1 MLKDKNWVAL
11 NLSWLRHSGVDDVL
25 CQAANA
31 LKHNLQTYGPTD
43 KAHIR
48 DLRPNK
54 GSAKG
59 FVFHAH
65 IKDSTRNEYV
75 IEWEVLDEGQ
85 KIMALRGFGSHENY
99 SFKQAPMNE
108 AAKILEL
115 QKPENLKTK
124 TIA

>member
-75 IEWEVLDEGQ
+75 VGWETL
-85 KIMALRGFGSHENY
+85 AGFS
-99 SFKQAPMNE
+99 
-108 AAKILEL
+108 
-115 QKPENLKTK
+115 
-124 TIA
+124 